1 MTINAQDIQNIATL
15 ARLRIDEDD
24 IADVTT
30 RIAGV
35 LDLVGQMSAID
46 TTGVEPMANPMDAR
60 QRLRED
66 VVTEVNTRSEFQA
79 IAPDVQDGLYLV
91 PIVLE

>member
-1 MTINAQDIQNIATL
+1 MTITALDIQNIATL

-24 IADVTT
+24 IADVTA

-46 TTGVEPMANPMDAR
+46 TTGVEPMANPMDGR

-66 VVTEVNTRSEFQA
+66 IVTEVNSRSEFQA

-91 PIVLE
+91 PRVIE